1 MIIRHSKKRIYFAIS
16 IGITLII
23 RHFQLLFTY
32 FLPNSIRP
40 PAVESEITGDKSRER
55 DGKTEE

>member
-1 MIIRHSKKRIYFAIS
+1 MIS
-16 IGITLII
+16 IEITLII

-40 PAVESEITGDKSRER
+40 PAVEDGITGDKSRER
-55 DGKTEE
+55 DGKNEE